1 MMKVFIALAQS
12 QADKVL
18 RSPRTLQFLS
28 DPRVQK
34 KLMQLINLRG
44 ELRQRVSGT
53 VQGFAKTYSIAT
65 RDDMA
70 KVRRTMREME
80 RTIAALQKELT
91 ILQEQEAEK
100 AASDAPKKRTTKK
113 PRGASSSKK
122 KG

>member
-1 MMKVFIALAQS
+1 MINLLIGLAQA
-12 QADKVL
+12 QADKIL
-18 RSPRTLQFLS
+18 RSPKTLQLLA

-53 VQGFAKTYSIAT
+53 VQGFAKSYSIAT

-80 RTIAALQKELT
+80 RTIASLQKE
-91 ILQEQEAEK
+91 IANLQEQEAEK
-100 AASDAPKKRTTKK
+100 PAPKKAAKK
-113 PRGASSSKK
+113 PSRKAAAAPKPRA

>member
-53 VQGFAKTYSIAT
+53 VQGFAKSYSIAT

-80 RTIAALQKELT
+80 RTISALQKELS
-91 ILQEQEAEK
+91 ILQEQEAQNSS
-100 AASDAPKKRTTKK
+100 SDSPKKRAPKKPRT
-113 PRGASSSKK
+113 ASAAKK